1 MTRADRLRLWA
12 TWGGP
17 ALAVGLGV
25 LAANLTTQHESNPGL
40 NATIFLGVGWSFAVA
55 GLAALTRRPE
65 NNSGRLLVWT
75 GIALLLGALTAAD
88 DRVVYTV
95 GVALDALVLAAF
107 VHLLL
112 AFPEGFVRGRHER
125 IVVAC
130 GYALAVTANISVLLV
145 DAHPD
150 CAKCEPNVILISEH
164 HDLANAINV
173 VVDVLATALLL
184 WALWL
189 LVQRWRRSSAVVR
202 RALRPVGLT
211 GAPTLLFLLLGFAVS
226 PVSDAV
232 GSVLKVIGLG
242 IVAIVPFAF
251 LVGLLRGRYAPG
263 TVARRLV
270 SVPETATLA
279 ETREALR
286 AALGDPELRLGA
298 WVPEREA
305 YVDVDGRPFAGQE
318 GEARATTP
326 VASVDG
332 VPLATIE
339 HDRGLLA
346 EPELLESAVAA
357 ARLSLHRNR
366 LQAELHAR
374 LDELQR
380 ERDFIA
386 DVVNASPAF
395 FCVIDLD
402 GRIVRYNDRLAR
414 VTGRVDDENTRGRP
428 FWEVFAVDEDA
439 SGMRYSILAAAPGEL
454 EHRWRGADGR
464 PIVVAWSLTPLTDGE
479 GNPRFVITGLD
490 VSERAQHADEIRR
503 ERDFLTRVG
512 EATPTLLLVVHG
524 DGTVDERGVN
534 DAFSNAIGFADAE
547 AIGRP
552 FWELVAPPGE
562 SDTIRSE
569 FLAAVASGEQT
580 RLESEWQSAAGGK
593 FVVEWWTTSLDSYRA
608 GHFLV
613 SANDVTA
620 RKRDEDE
627 LRRSRARLVATAD
640 AERRRL
646 ERNLHDGAQQRL
658 VTLSLALRLVEQMLV
673 RDPKTATQILAE
685 ASNEL
690 AEALK
695 ELRELARGLHPAV
708 LTDRGLEAALEALA
722 ERSTVPVEL
731 RLELDRRLP
740 TGVEVAVFYVVSEAL
755 TNVAKYAGATAA
767 LVHVADA
774 GDHVLVAVADDGVG
788 GADPDDGTGLRGL
801 VDRVAALDG
810 RLEVISPVG
819 GGTRVHATL
828 PLVEVRAAVPQEAG

>member
-12 TWGGP
+12 AWGGP

-25 LAANLTTQHESNPGL
+25 LAANLTSRHESDPEL
-40 NATIFLGVGWSFAVA
+40 NAAVFLVVGWSFAAA

-75 GIALLLGALTAAD
+75 GLALLLGALSAAN

-95 GVALDALVLAAF
+95 GMALDAVVLAAF

-112 AFPEGFVRGRHER
+112 AFPEGVVRGRRER

-130 GYALAVTANISVLLV
+130 GYVLAFASNTSILMF

-150 CAKCEPNVILISEH
+150 CTKCAPNVILVSQH
-164 HDLANAINV
+164 HAVANAINV
-173 VVDVLATALLL
+173 VVDVLAAAVLL

-189 LVQRWRRSSAVVR
+189 LVERWRRSSAVVR

-211 GAPTLLFLLLGFAVS
+211 GAPTLFFLLVGFAVS
-226 PVSDAV
+226 PVSDPA
-232 GSVLKVIGLG
+232 GSALKVIGLS

-251 LVGLLRGRYAPG
+251 LFGLLRGRFAPG

-270 SVPETATLA
+270 SVPETATLE
-279 ETREALR
+279 ETRDALR

-305 YVDVDGRPFAGQE
+305 YVDVDGRPFARQD
-318 GEARATTP
+318 GEARAATA

-339 HDRGLLA
+339 HDRGLLS

-402 GRIVRYNDRLAR
+402 GRIVRYNDRLAQ
-414 VTGRVDDENTRGRP
+414 VTGRVDDQNTRGRP
-428 FWEVFAVDEDA
+428 FWEVFAVEEDA
-439 SGMRYSILAAAPGEL
+439 PAVRYSILGVAPGEL
-454 EHRWRGADGR
+454 EHRWRGAEGR
-464 PIVVAWSLTPLTDGE
+464 TIVVAWSLTSITDGE
-479 GNPRFVITGLD
+479 GNARLVITGLD
-490 VSERAQHADEIRR
+490 VSERAHHADEMRR

-512 EATPTLLLVVHG
+512 EATPTLLVVVHG

-534 DAFSNAIGFADAE
+534 TAFARATGVTDAA

-552 FWELVAPPGE
+552 FWELVAPPGAG
-562 SDTIRSE
+562 DTIRAE

-580 RLESEWQSAAGGK
+580 PLESEWQAADGGT
-593 FVVEWWTTSLDSYRA
+593 FVVEWWTTSLESYRA
-608 GHFLV
+608 GHYLV
-613 SANDVTA
+613 SANDVTR

-658 VTLSLALRLVEQMLV
+658 VTLSLALRLVERMLA
-673 RDPKTATQILAE
+673 RDPKTATQILGE

-731 RLELDRRLP
+731 RLELDGRLP
-740 TGVEVAVFYVVSEAL
+740 TTVEVAVFYVVSEAL

-767 LVHVADA
+767 LVHVADE

-810 RLEVISPVG
+810 RLEVVSPVG
-819 GGTRVHATL
+819 GGTRVLATL
-828 PLVEVRAAVPQEAG
+828 PLAEVRAAVPQEAG